1 MLVDM
6 THYYG
11 IPLDALVGRPV
22 ATISISEYNAL
33 LTQFFERGDQITRLH
48 SVVKDVVHYLV
59 AKKDIG
65 ELSAV
70 ESALLLECERAMEG
84 KE

>member
-11 IPLDALVGRPV
+11 IPLDALIGRPIPC
-22 ATISISEYNAL
+22 ISISEYNAL
-33 LTQFFERGDQITRLH
+33 LTQFLERGDEITRLQ
-48 SVVKDVVHYLV
+48 SVVKDVVHYLI

-70 ESALLLECERAMEG
+70 EDALLLECERAMEA